1 MRVVAKKDYSVLL
14 EGVDAL
20 DLPLSVLRDL
30 CDLFVEGSQ
39 RCARLVAEGRSVA
52 RGSVPAW
59 AVAAA
64 DIHISKFE
72 RGSLQLGL
80 TAQRLVDAAPDAF
93 SQASLFLPNADA
105 DATALDLFLDAADDA
120 AAGRRDSERLD
131 AGVLEVLART
141 GGLFATNAMRLSVKR
156 TGRPTVVLN
165 QSALATIRKLTDETP
180 PSRVTRVRGV
190 LDTLTMSTRAMVL
203 RLDNGRVLR
212 GFAGAVPVEH
222 MKQLLGADVV
232 VEGVVA
238 FRPSGDAIRVEVDSI
253 APAKPGD
260 SIWASLPVAEPV
272 TARPRLPRA
281 DIGLDA
287 WFGKW
292 PGDETDAQLAEA
304 LKSAS

>member
-1 MRVVAKKDYSVLL
+1 VTTKDYSVLL

-30 CDLFVEGSQ
+30 CDLFVEGAQ

-52 RGSVPAW
+52 RGTVPAW

-64 DIHISKFE
+64 DIHVSKFE

-80 TAQRLVDAAPDAF
+80 TAHRLVDAAPDAF
-93 SQASLFLPNADA
+93 AQASLFLPSADA

-131 AGVLEVLART
+131 AGVLEVLARA
-141 GGLFATNAMRLSVKR
+141 GGLFTTSAMRLSVR
-156 TGRPTVVLN
+156 RAGRPTV
-165 QSALATIRKLTDETP
+165 ALDQAALVTIRKLSDETP
-180 PSRVTRVRGV
+180 PGRVTRVRGV
-190 LDTLTMSTRAMVL
+190 LDTLTVSTRAMAL
-203 RLDNGRVLR
+203 RLENGRALR
-212 GFAGAVPVEH
+212 GFAGAVPIEQLR
-222 MKQLLGADVV
+222 QLLGADVV

-238 FRPSGDAIRVEVDSI
+238 FRPSGEAIRLEVESV

-260 SIWASLPVAEPV
+260 SIWSSLPVAEPLTV
-272 TARPRLPRA
+272 RPRLPRA
-281 DIGLDA
+281 EGGLDA

-304 LKSAS
+304 LQSAS

>member
-1 MRVVAKKDYSVLL
+1 VTTKDYSVLL

-30 CDLFVEGSQ
+30 CDLFVEGAQ

-52 RGSVPAW
+52 RGTVPAW

-64 DIHISKFE
+64 DIHVSKFE

-80 TAQRLVDAAPDAF
+80 TVQRLVDAAPDAF
-93 SQASLFLPNADA
+93 SQASLFLPNADP

-141 GGLFATNAMRLSVKR
+141 GGLFTTTAMRLSVQR
-156 TGRPTVVLN
+156 AGRPAVTLD

-180 PSRVTRVRGV
+180 PGRVTRVRGV
-190 LDTLTMSTRAMVL
+190 LDTLTMSTRAVVL
-203 RLDNGRVLR
+203 RLENGRVLR
-212 GFAGAVPVEH
+212 GFAGAVPIEY
-222 MKQLLGADVV
+222 MKQLLGTDVV

-238 FRPSGDAIRVEVDSI
+238 FRPSGDAIRVEVESVV
-253 APAKPGD
+253 PAKSGD
-260 SIWASLPVAEPV
+260 SIWSSLPVAEPI

-281 DIGLDA
+281 DVGLDA

-304 LKSAS
+304 LQSAS

>member
-1 MRVVAKKDYSVLL
+1 LTTKEYSVLL

-52 RGSVPAW
+52 RGTAPAW

-64 DIHISKFE
+64 DIHVSKFE

-80 TAQRLVDAAPDAF
+80 TAKRLVDAAPDAF
-93 SQASLFLPNADA
+93 AQQSLFLPPADS
-105 DATALDLFLDAADDA
+105 DSTALDLFLDAADDA

-131 AGVLEVLART
+131 AGVLEVLARA
-141 GGLFATNAMRLSVKR
+141 GGLFTNGAMRLSVAR
-156 TGRPTVVLN
+156 TGSADLTLD
-165 QSALATIRKLTDETP
+165 QAALATIRKLTEETP
-180 PSRVTRVRGV
+180 PGRVTRVRGV

-203 RLDNGRVLR
+203 RLENGRTLR
-212 GFAGAVPVEH
+212 GFAGAVPIEQL
-222 MKQLLGADVV
+222 KQLLGADVV

-238 FRPSGDAIRVEVDSI
+238 FRPSGDAIRLEVESVT
-253 APAKPGD
+253 AAKSGD
-260 SIWASLPVAEPV
+260 SIWASMPVAEPL
-272 TARPRLPRA
+272 TSRPRLPRNET
-281 DIGLDA
+281 GLDA

-292 PGDETDAQLAEA
+292 PGDETDAQLSEA
-304 LKSAS
+304 LQSAS